1 MKNKTLGIIILVIGI
16 VLLFICI
23 ILRNIKKPE
32 ENLEQ
37 EPQNEVELSE
47 YVETLEDGTIKN
59 NSEELKK
66 EKQFGNYTIS
76 NIAITAKENENED
89 ATITLNI
96 KNNSQQE
103 QVEKDITL
111 VMKDKEGK
119 EIAQIGLHLVNI
131 EANGIRS
138 LEIGTIY
145 EVINTYDFE
154 ILDQAL
160 TIGE

>member
-1 MKNKTLGIIILVIGI
+1 MKNKKILIGI
-16 VLLFICI
+16 LLLIVIIVIAIIFISV
-23 ILRNIKKPE
+23 RKPK

-76 NIAITAKENENED
+76 NIRLTAKENED

-96 KNNSQQE
+96 KNNSQQD

-111 VMKDKEGK
+111 VMKDKEEK

-131 EANGIRS
+131 EAKGVRT

-160 TIGE
+160 SIEE

>member
-59 NSEELKK
+59 NSEKLQE
-66 EKQFGNYTIS
+66 EKQFENFIIS
-76 NIAITAKENENED
+76 NIKLTAKENEED
-89 ATITLNI
+89 ATLMINVKNTSQKEEGDKNI
-96 KNNSQQE
+96 
-103 QVEKDITL
+103 IF

-119 EIAQIGLHLVNI
+119 EIAQIGVYLTKI
-131 EANGIRS
+131 EAKGVRT
-138 LEIGTIY
+138 LEIETIHD
-145 EVINTYDFE
+145 VINTYDFE
-154 ILDQAL
+154 IIDEKL
-160 TIGE
+160 EME